1 MIYPWEIE
9 VDVAEE
15 VILQSPTLRQV
26 MLGKAQELAD
36 KSANPACDDAKQPS
50 RGDDGGPES
59 A

>member
-26 MLGKAQELAD
+26 MLGKAQELAG
-36 KSANPACDDAKQPS
+36 KTANTPDGSKQAHRS
-50 RGDDGGPES
+50 DDGDPEP